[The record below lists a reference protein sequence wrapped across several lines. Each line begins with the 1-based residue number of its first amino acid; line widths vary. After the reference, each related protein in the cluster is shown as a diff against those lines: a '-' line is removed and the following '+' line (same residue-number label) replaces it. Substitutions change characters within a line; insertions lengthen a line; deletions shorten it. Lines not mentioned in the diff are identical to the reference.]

1 MTASDFRY
9 RPAADA
15 AQECVSYLLDGP
27 SERND
32 LLDRL
37 RENYEC
43 ADSEAWSAVARTWF
57 QGTSHIYCAAFI
69 AKAETEAEID
79 AEIEAIARE
88 LAS

>member
-1 MTASDFRY
+1 MTASDSRY
-9 RPAADA
+9 PPATDA
-15 AQECVSYLLDGP
+15 AQECASYLLDGP

-43 ADSEAWSAVARTWF
+43 ADSETWSAVVRTWF

-69 AKAETEAEID
+69 ARAETEAEID